1 MSLKMESANLNKT
14 KERIKEHE
22 GCVLK
27 IYDDPI
33 LGAAAPTIFYGHL
46 CVPSD
51 PWEPGQTYTMDDAER
66 VFEED
71 IEIASD
77 TSDKFI
83 GDVDVPDIVR
93 SIVTEVAF
101 NIGEPRLM
109 GFRLMRSA
117 IQDQD
122 YVEAARQLKDS
133 KLYRQLKNRYDPL
146 VEEMRNA

>member
-1 MSLKMESANLNKT
+1 MSLKMEDASLQKT
-14 KERIKEHE
+14 KDRIKQHE

-27 IYDDPI
+27 IYDDPL
-33 LGAAAPTIFYGHL
+33 LGSAAPTIFYGHL

-51 PWEPGQTYTMDDAER
+51 PWEAGQIYTMDDAER

-71 IEIASD
+71 FEIASE

-83 GDVDVPDIVR
+83 GDV
-93 SIVTEVAF
+93 
-101 NIGEPRLM
+101 EPRLF
-109 GFRLMRSA
+109 GFVNMKKA
-117 IQDQD
+117 IHDQD
-122 YVEAARQLKDS
+122 WEEAAEQLKDS

>member
-1 MSLKMESANLNKT
+1 MSSKMDSASLNKT
-14 KERIKEHE
+14 KDRIKESE

-27 IYDDPI
+27 IYDDPL
-33 LGAAAPTIFYGHL
+33 LGSAAPTIFYGHL

-51 PWEPGQTYTMDDAER
+51 PWEAGQIYTMDDAER

-71 IEIASD
+71 FEIALE
-77 TSDKFI
+77 TADKFI
-83 GDVDVPDIVR
+83 GDVDVPNIVR
-93 SIVTEVAF
+93 SIVIEVAY

-109 GFRLMRSA
+109 GFLLMRSA

-133 KLYRQLKNRYDPL
+133 KLYRQLSNRYDPL

>member
-1 MSLKMESANLNKT
+1 MSSKMDSASLNKT
-14 KERIKEHE
+14 KDRIKEHE

-27 IYDDPI
+27 IYDDPL
-33 LGAAAPTIFYGHL
+33 LGSAAPTIFYGHL

-51 PWEPGQTYTMDDAER
+51 PWEAGQIYTMDDAER

-71 IEIASD
+71 FEIALE
-77 TSDKFI
+77 TADKFI
-83 GDVDVPDIVR
+83 GDVDVPNIVR
-93 SIVTEVAF
+93 SIVIEVAY

-109 GFRLMRSA
+109 GFLLMRSA

-133 KLYRQLKNRYDPL
+133 KLYRQLSNRYDPL

>member
-1 MSLKMESANLNKT
+1 M
-14 KERIKEHE
+14 
-22 GCVLK
+22 
-27 IYDDPI
+27 
-33 LGAAAPTIFYGHL
+33 
-46 CVPSD
+46 PSD

-71 IEIASD
+71 FEIASD
-77 TSDKFI
+77 TSNKFI

-109 GFRLMRSA
+109 GFRLMKAA

-133 KLYRQLKNRYDPL
+133 KLYRQLSNRYDPL

>member
-1 MSLKMESANLNKT
+1 MSLKMEAASLQKT
-14 KERIKEHE
+14 KDRIKQHE

-27 IYDDPI
+27 IYDDPL
-33 LGAAAPTIFYGHL
+33 LGSAAPTIFYGHL

-51 PWEPGQTYTMDDAER
+51 PWEAGQIYTMDDAER

-71 IEIASD
+71 FDIASE
-77 TSDKFI
+77 TADKFI
-83 GDVDVPDIVR
+83 GDVDVPDTVR
-93 SIVTEVAF
+93 SIVIEVSF

-133 KLYRQLKNRYDPL
+133 KLYRQLSNRYDPL
-146 VEEMRNA
+146 IEEMSNA